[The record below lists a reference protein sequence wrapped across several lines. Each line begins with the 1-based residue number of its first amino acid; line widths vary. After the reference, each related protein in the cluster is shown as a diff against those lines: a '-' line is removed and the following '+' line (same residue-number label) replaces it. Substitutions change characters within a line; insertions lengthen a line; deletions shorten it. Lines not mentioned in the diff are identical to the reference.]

1 MSETD
6 FRDPSAAKSPAIPQ
20 FFTEAVKLEWKSKQ
34 EGRPLFEDRE
44 FVRIIIPGDRRSM
57 VVEPL
62 NEGHQQR
69 WPREYEAYKA
79 GREAPLEG
87 TPLSEW
93 PVSAMSPARVQELAY
108 FHIRTV
114 EQLAAVNDAQLQGLG
129 MGARELRER
138 AKTWL
143 EVAAKG
149 AAPIERLISRAE
161 DLARE
166 NERLTRELTQANAR
180 AASAEARAKEPH
192 HASAAA

>member
-6 FRDPSAAKSPAIPQ
+6 FRDPSAPKSPAIPQ
-20 FFTEAVKLEWKSKQ
+20 FFTEAVKLEWKSRQ
-34 EGRPLFEDRE
+34 EGRPIFEDRE

-57 VVEPL
+57 AVEAV

-69 WPREYEAYKA
+69 WPREYDAFRA

-93 PVSAMSPARVQELAY
+93 PVSLMSPARVQELAY
-108 FHIRTV
+108 FNLRTV

-149 AAPIERLISRAE
+149 AAPIERLVSRNE
-161 DLARE
+161 ELTRE
-166 NERLTRELTQANAR
+166 IERLTRELTQANGELSALKNKETR
-180 AASAEARAKEPH
+180 HAGVAA
-192 HASAAA
+192 